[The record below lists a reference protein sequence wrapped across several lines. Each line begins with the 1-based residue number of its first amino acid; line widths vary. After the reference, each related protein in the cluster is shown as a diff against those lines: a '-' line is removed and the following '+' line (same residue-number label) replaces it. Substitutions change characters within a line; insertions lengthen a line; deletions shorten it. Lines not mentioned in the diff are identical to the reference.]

1 MKTSNVDKSARV
13 VVTGGSGLVGKA
25 LQLELSRAGFN
36 DIITA
41 SSKDCDFT
49 KTGETLACFQS
60 WQPTYVFHM
69 AAKVFGIG
77 GNAKFPGDTIFEN
90 TLINTNVVHACKE
103 VGVEKIVA
111 MGSGCIY
118 PDSGSVDL
126 KEDQIWMGP
135 PHGSEEYYG
144 HAKRLLL
151 SQLEAYQKQFGL
163 DYVYAIS
170 GNIYGPNDNFNLEN
184 SRVIP
189 SLIHRYHL
197 AMNQSQNLD
206 VWGTGFAVRDFSYS
220 HDMARALIVALETL
234 NGAVNIGSGEKSTIK
249 NVVGILNSIH
259 GNKVK
264 INWDKSKPDGQLHRA
279 YDLSKLFE
287 VGFMPEYRLEDG
299 LIATVNWFSNAYP
312 NVRV

>member
-36 DIITA
+36 EIITA

-49 KTGETLACFQS
+49 KAEETLACFQS

-77 GNAKFPGDTIFEN
+77 GNASFPGDSIFEN

-103 VGVEKIVA
+103 VGVEKVVA
-111 MGSGCIY
+111 MGSGCVY
-118 PDSGSVDL
+118 PDIGTIDL
-126 KEDQIWMGP
+126 KEGQIWNGP

-163 DYVYAIS
+163 NYVYAIS

-184 SRVIP
+184 SHVVP
-189 SLIHRYHL
+189 SLVHRFHL
-197 AMNQSQNLD
+197 AMEQSKILD
-206 VWGTGFAVRDFSYS
+206 VWGTGSAVRDFSYS
-220 HDMARALIVALETL
+220 HDTARALIVALETL
-234 NGAVNIGSGEKSTIK
+234 NGAVNVGSGEKSTIK
-249 NVVGILNSIH
+249 NVVSILNSIH
-259 GNKVK
+259 GDKLEIK
-264 INWDKSKPDGQLHRA
+264 WDNSKPDGQLHRA
-279 YDLSKLFE
+279 YDLSKLFGA
-287 VGFMPEYRLEDG
+287 GFRPEYSLEDG
-299 LIATVNWFSNAYP
+299 LIATVNWFSAAYP
-312 NVRV
+312 NVRI